1 MGNVKVYVSE
11 GKGPKFVLVVFY
23 NGGSRYLEVPSPQAF
38 ITVNREPLAR
48 FIHILVSLTEVY
60 DLPVTS
66 LHVFYDL
73 EGGLIAF
80 NRNGSIFLNLRYYK
94 QWRKSVG
101 SLSLDVRF
109 IFNRRHRGSE
119 QQS

>member
-11 GKGPKFVLVVFY
+11 GKGPKFVLVVSY

-101 SLSLDVRF
+101 SLSLYVRF
-109 IFNRRHRGSE
+109 IF
-119 QQS
+119 Q